1 MKDNYS
7 IHWKCVR
14 SKIYAN
20 NTFLTQYVSHAMGE
34 RWGEKSLLQ
43 RLGNL
48 MEFGGN
54 GGASEVSTE
63 ELLVWL
69 KTDQWEIWKSEDASW
84 WTTEGVCVCADSAA
98 MLLSPSLSSPSHPGS
113 VDERDIQQIC

>member
-1 MKDNYS
+1 MKENYS

-20 NTFLTQYVSHAMGE
+20 NTFFDPVCIKPNGRE
-34 RWGEKSLLQ
+34 VGEKSLLQ

-54 GGASEVSTE
+54 GGASVVSTE

-69 KTDQWEIWKSEDASW
+69 KTDQ
-84 WTTEGVCVCADSAA
+84 
-98 MLLSPSLSSPSHPGS
+98 
-113 VDERDIQQIC
+113 